1 MGLSDKKIEQGSTNN
16 VEYLQESESKQVGM
30 LVKGRFG
37 REFEMFLFNVTGLW
51 ILVAEDEVHLSMS

>member
-1 MGLSDKKIEQGSTNN
+1 LGLNYKKVEQGSTDK

-30 LVKGRFG
+30 LVEGRFR

-51 ILVAEDEVHLSMS
+51 ILVAEDEVHLSKS